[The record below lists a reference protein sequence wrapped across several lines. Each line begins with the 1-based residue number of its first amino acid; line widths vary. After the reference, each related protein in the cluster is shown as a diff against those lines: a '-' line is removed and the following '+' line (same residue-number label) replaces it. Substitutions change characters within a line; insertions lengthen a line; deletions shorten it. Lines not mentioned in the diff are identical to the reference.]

1 MSTRFI
7 EQAVLLGSRKS
18 LVGVVTSP
26 ASARGDLPTVVILNA
41 GIIHRPGPNRLNVL
55 LARALASAG
64 CVVLRFDL
72 SGIGDSEPRADGL
85 PPLEAS
91 LADIREVLDWLE
103 STRRAQRIVLIGL
116 CSGGDHAAL
125 YGGSDSRVVGAVLID
140 PSMPH
145 TRGYYLRHYG
155 RRLLRLR
162 SWFSLAT
169 TALSS
174 LRSAD
179 KTSETHVDDLGPN
192 VNAPEV
198 RMFLE
203 RGYQAAVDQGVQI
216 LTVLTGGREHLHNY
230 RDQLVDAFDS
240 VSFGTSLR
248 VEYFGDADH
257 TFDAETER
265 TRLINL
271 IVEWTC
277 QTPFVAGVTAKG
289 QSA

>member
-1 MSTRFI
+1 
-7 EQAVLLGSRKS
+7 
-18 LVGVVTSP
+18 
-26 ASARGDLPTVVILNA
+26 
-41 GIIHRPGPNRLNVL
+41 
-55 LARALASAG
+55 
-64 CVVLRFDL
+64 
-72 SGIGDSEPRADGL
+72 
-85 PPLEAS
+85 
-91 LADIREVLDWLE
+91 
-103 STRRAQRIVLIGL
+103 
-116 CSGGDHAAL
+116 
-125 YGGSDSRVVGAVLID
+125 
-140 PSMPH
+140 
-145 TRGYYLRHYG
+145 
-155 RRLLRLR
+155 
-162 SWFSLAT
+162 
-169 TALSS
+169 
-174 LRSAD
+174 
-179 KTSETHVDDLGPN
+179 
-192 VNAPEV
+192 
-198 RMFLE
+198 MFLE